1 MPRLACAVASISF
14 SISWLIRF
22 IVDEHHTVNQE
33 NPSVFQNVDAYA
45 GDPILSLMERF
56 KEDPRQDKV
65 NLSIGLY
72 YNEEGVIPQLQAVAE
87 AEARLNAQPH
97 GASLY
102 LPMEGLNSYRN
113 SIAPLLFGAD
123 HPALREG
130 RIATIQTLGGSGAL
144 KVGAD
149 FLKRYF
155 PASQV
160 WVSDPT
166 WENHVAIFNG
176 AGFEVNTYPWFD
188 EETKGVRFE
197 ALLETLNTLPAQ
209 SIVLLHPCCHN
220 PTGSDLTNEQWDAV
234 TDILKARELIPFLDI
249 AYQGFGAGMEDD
261 AYAIRAIASAGLPT
275 LVSNSFSKIFSLY
288 GERVG
293 GLSVVCEDADA
304 AGRVLG
310 QLKATV
316 RRNYSS
322 PPNFGAQ
329 VVATVLGDADL
340 KASWLAEVE
349 TMRSRILTM
358 RQTLVDVLK
367 QAMPGRDFDYLL
379 KQRGMFSYTGLS
391 AAQVDRLRE
400 EFGVYLIASGR
411 MCVAGLNSRNVHR
424 VAQAFATVM

>member
-1 MPRLACAVASISF
+1 M
-14 SISWLIRF
+14 
-22 IVDEHHTVNQE
+22 
-33 NPSVFQNVDAYA
+33 FQKVDAYA

-56 KEDPRQDKV
+56 KEDPRSDKV

-72 YNEEGVIPQLQAVAE
+72 YNEDGIIPQLQAVAD

-102 LPMEGLNSYRN
+102 LPMEGLNSYRHA
-113 SIAPLLFGAD
+113 IAPLLFGAD
-123 HPALREG
+123 HPVLKQNRVAS
-130 RIATIQTLGGSGAL
+130 IQTLGGSGAL

-155 PASQV
+155 PQSRV

-166 WENHVAIFNG
+166 WENHIAIFEG
-176 AGFEVNTYPWFD
+176 AGFEVSTYPWFD
-188 EETKGVRFE
+188 DETNCVRFE
-197 ALLETLNTLPAQ
+197 AFLAKLQTLPERD
-209 SIVLLHPCCHN
+209 IVLLHPCCHN
-220 PTGSDLTNEQWDAV
+220 PTGADLSNAQWDEV
-234 TDILKARELIPFLDI
+234 VKVLKARNLIPFLDI

-261 AYAIRAIASAGLPT
+261 AYAIRAIASAGLPM

-293 GLSVVCEDADA
+293 GLSIVCDDAET

-329 VVATVLGDADL
+329 VVAAVLNDPAL

-349 TMRSRILTM
+349 AMRTRILAM
-358 RQTLVDVLK
+358 RQTLVDALK
-367 QAMPGRDFDYLL
+367 EAVPGKNFDYLL

-411 MCVAGLNSRNVHR
+411 MCVAGLNSRNVQR
-424 VAQAFATVM
+424 VAQAFAAVM

>member
-1 MPRLACAVASISF
+1 M
-14 SISWLIRF
+14 
-22 IVDEHHTVNQE
+22 
-33 NPSVFQNVDAYA
+33 FQKVDAYA

-56 KEDPRQDKV
+56 KEDPRSDKV

-72 YNEEGVIPQLQAVAE
+72 YNEDGIIPQLKAVAE
-87 AEARLNAQPH
+87 AETRLNAAPH

-102 LPMEGLNSYRN
+102 LPMEGLNTYRN
-113 SIAPLLFGAD
+113 AIAPLLFGAD
-123 HPALREG
+123 HAVLAQKRV
-130 RIATIQTLGGSGAL
+130 ATIQTLGGSGAL

-149 FLKRYF
+149 FLKKYF
-155 PASQV
+155 PDSGV

-166 WENHVAIFNG
+166 WENHVAIFEG
-176 AGFEVNTYPWFD
+176 AGFKVATYPWFD
-188 EETKGVRFE
+188 SETNGVRVD
-197 ALLETLNTLPAQ
+197 ALLEKLNTLPER

-220 PTGSDLTNEQWDAV
+220 PTGADLTNAQWDAV
-234 TDILKARELIPFLDI
+234 IEVLKARNLIPFLDI
-249 AYQGFGAGMEDD
+249 AYQGFGAGMEED
-261 AYAIRAIASAGLPT
+261 AYAIRAVASAGLPV

-293 GLSVVCEDADA
+293 GLSVVCEDAEA

-316 RRNYSS
+316 RRIYSS

-329 VVATVLGDADL
+329 VVATVLGDEQL

-349 TMRSRILTM
+349 SMRKRILSM
-358 RQTLVDVLK
+358 RQELVNVLK
-367 QAMPGRDFDYLL
+367 EAVPGHNFNYLL

-391 AAQVDRLRE
+391 AAQVERLRE

-411 MCVAGLNSRNVHR
+411 MCVAGLNASNVHR
-424 VAQAFATVM
+424 VAQAFAAVM

>member
-1 MPRLACAVASISF
+1 
-14 SISWLIRF
+14 
-22 IVDEHHTVNQE
+22 
-33 NPSVFQNVDAYA
+33 VFQKVDAYA

-56 KEDPRQDKV
+56 KDDPRSDKV

-72 YNEEGVIPQLQAVAE
+72 YNEDGIIPQLQAVAE

-97 GASLY
+97 GASIY
-102 LPMEGLNSYRN
+102 LPMEGLNAYRHA
-113 SIAPLLFGAD
+113 IAPLLFGAD
-123 HPALREG
+123 HPVLAQHRV
-130 RIATIQTLGGSGAL
+130 ASIQTLGGSGAL

-155 PASQV
+155 SGSQV

-166 WENHVAIFNG
+166 WENHIAIFEG
-176 AGFEVNTYPWFD
+176 AGFEVSTYPWFD
-188 EETKGVRFE
+188 DKTNGVRFE
-197 ALLETLNTLPAQ
+197 AFLEKLKSLPERD
-209 SIVLLHPCCHN
+209 IVLLHPCCHN
-220 PTGSDLTNEQWDAV
+220 PTGADLSNAQWDDV
-234 TDILKARELIPFLDI
+234 VEVLKARHLIPFLDI
-249 AYQGFGAGMEDD
+249 AYQGFGAGMEED
-261 AYAIRAIASAGLPT
+261 AYAIRAIARAGIPL

-293 GLSVVCEDADA
+293 GLSIVCEDAET

-329 VVATVLGDADL
+329 VVAAVLGDSEL

-349 TMRSRILTM
+349 EMRTRILAM
-358 RQTLVDVLK
+358 RHELVNVLK
-367 QAMPGRDFDYLL
+367 ETVSGGDFDYLL
-379 KQRGMFSYTGLS
+379 KQRGMFSYTGFS
-391 AAQVDRLRE
+391 PAQVDRLRD

-411 MCVAGLNSRNVHR
+411 MCVAGLNSGNVRR
-424 VAQAFATVM
+424 VAQAFAAVI

>member
-1 MPRLACAVASISF
+1 M
-14 SISWLIRF
+14 
-22 IVDEHHTVNQE
+22 
-33 NPSVFQNVDAYA
+33 FQKVDAYA

-56 KEDPRQDKV
+56 KEDPRSDKV

-72 YNEEGVIPQLQAVAE
+72 YNEDGIIPQLKAVAE
-87 AEARLNAQPH
+87 AEARLNAVPH

-102 LPMEGLNSYRN
+102 LPMEGLNAYRN
-113 SIAPLLFGAD
+113 TIAPLLFGAD
-123 HPALREG
+123 HAVLAQKRV
-130 RIATIQTLGGSGAL
+130 ATIQTLGGSGAL

-149 FLKRYF
+149 FLKKYF
-155 PASQV
+155 PDSGV

-166 WENHVAIFNG
+166 WENHVAIFEG
-176 AGFEVNTYPWFD
+176 AGFNVATYPWFD
-188 EETKGVRFE
+188 SETNGVRVE
-197 ALLETLNTLPAQ
+197 ALLEKLNTLPAR

-220 PTGSDLTNEQWDAV
+220 PTGADLTNAQWDAV
-234 TDILKARELIPFLDI
+234 IEVLKARDLIPFLDI
-249 AYQGFGAGMEDD
+249 AYQGFGAGMEED
-261 AYAIRAIASAGLPT
+261 AYAIRAVTSAGLPA

-293 GLSVVCEDADA
+293 GLSVVCEDAEA

-316 RRNYSS
+316 RRIYSS

-329 VVATVLGDADL
+329 VVATVLGDEQL

-349 TMRSRILTM
+349 AMRKRILSM
-358 RQTLVDVLK
+358 RQELVNVLK
-367 QAMPGRDFDYLL
+367 EAVPGHNFDYLL

-411 MCVAGLNSRNVHR
+411 MCVAGLNASNVHR
-424 VAQAFATVM
+424 VAQAFAAVM

>member
-1 MPRLACAVASISF
+1 M
-14 SISWLIRF
+14 
-22 IVDEHHTVNQE
+22 
-33 NPSVFQNVDAYA
+33 FQKVDAYA

-56 KEDPRQDKV
+56 KEDPRSDKV

-72 YNEEGVIPQLQAVAE
+72 YNEDGIIPQLQAVAD
-87 AEARLNAQPH
+87 AEAQLNAQPH

-102 LPMEGLNSYRN
+102 LPMEGLNSYRHA
-113 SIAPLLFGAD
+113 IAPLLFGAD
-123 HPALREG
+123 HPVLKQNRVAS
-130 RIATIQTLGGSGAL
+130 IQTLGGSGAL

-155 PASQV
+155 PQSRV

-166 WENHVAIFNG
+166 WENHIAIFEG
-176 AGFEVNTYPWFD
+176 AGFEVSTYPWFD
-188 EETKGVRFE
+188 DESNGVRFE
-197 ALLETLNTLPAQ
+197 AFLARLQTLPERD
-209 SIVLLHPCCHN
+209 IVLLHPCCHN
-220 PTGSDLTNEQWDAV
+220 PTGADLSNAQWDEV
-234 TDILKARELIPFLDI
+234 VKVLKARNLIPFLDI

-261 AYAIRAIASAGLPT
+261 AYAIRAIASAGLPM

-293 GLSVVCEDADA
+293 GLSIVCDDAET

-329 VVATVLGDADL
+329 VVAAVLNDAAL

-349 TMRSRILTM
+349 AMRTRILAM
-358 RQTLVDVLK
+358 RQTLVEALK
-367 QAMPGRDFDYLL
+367 EAVPGKNFDYLL

-411 MCVAGLNSRNVHR
+411 MCVAGLNSRNVQR
-424 VAQAFATVM
+424 VAQAFAAVM

>member
-1 MPRLACAVASISF
+1 M
-14 SISWLIRF
+14 
-22 IVDEHHTVNQE
+22 
-33 NPSVFQNVDAYA
+33 FQKVDAYA
-45 GDPILSLMERF
+45 GDPILTLMERF
-56 KEDPRQDKV
+56 KEDPRSDKV

-72 YNEEGVIPQLQAVAE
+72 YNEDGIIPQLKAVAD

-102 LPMEGLNSYRN
+102 LPMEGLNSYRHA
-113 SIAPLLFGAD
+113 IAPLLFGAD
-123 HPALREG
+123 HPVLQQQRV
-130 RIATIQTLGGSGAL
+130 ATIQTLGGSGAL

-155 PASQV
+155 PESGV

-166 WENHVAIFNG
+166 WENHVAIFAG
-176 AGFEVNTYPWFD
+176 AGFEVSTYPWYD
-188 EETKGVRFE
+188 EATNGVRFND
-197 ALLETLNTLPAQ
+197 LLATLKTLPAR

-220 PTGSDLTNEQWDAV
+220 PTGADLTNDQWDAV
-234 TDILKARELIPFLDI
+234 IEILKSRELIPFLDI
-249 AYQGFGAGMEDD
+249 AYQGFGAGMEED
-261 AYAIRAIASAGLPT
+261 AYAIRAIASAGLPA

-293 GLSVVCEDADA
+293 GLSVLCEDAEA

-329 VVATVLGDADL
+329 VVAAVLNDEAL

-349 TMRSRILTM
+349 EMRTRILAM
-358 RQTLVDVLK
+358 RQELVKVLSTE
-367 QAMPGRDFDYLL
+367 MPERNFDYLL
-379 KQRGMFSYTGLS
+379 NQRGMFSYTGLRT
-391 AAQVDRLRE
+391 AQVDRLRE

-411 MCVAGLNSRNVHR
+411 MCVAGLNTANVQR
-424 VAQAFATVM
+424 VAKAFAAVM

>member
-1 MPRLACAVASISF
+1 LLKSLPHRIP
-14 SISWLIRF
+14 
-22 IVDEHHTVNQE
+22 E
-33 NPSVFQNVDAYA
+33 NHRVFQKVDAYA

-56 KEDPRQDKV
+56 KEDPRSDKV

-72 YNEEGVIPQLQAVAE
+72 YNEEGIIPQLQAVAE
-87 AEARLNAQPH
+87 AEARLNAVPH

-113 SIAPLLFGAD
+113 TIAPLLFGAD
-123 HPALREG
+123 HAVLTQKRV
-130 RIATIQTLGGSGAL
+130 ATIQTLGGSGAL

-149 FLKRYF
+149 FLKKYF
-155 PASQV
+155 PDSGV

-166 WENHVAIFNG
+166 WENHVAIFEG
-176 AGFEVNTYPWFD
+176 AGFTVQTYPWFD
-188 EETKGVRFE
+188 SETNGVRVD
-197 ALLETLNTLPAQ
+197 ALLEKLNTLPER

-220 PTGSDLTNEQWDAV
+220 PTGADLTNTQWDAV
-234 TDILKARELIPFLDI
+234 IDVLKTRNLIPFLDI
-249 AYQGFGAGMEDD
+249 AYQGFGAGMEED
-261 AYAIRAIASAGLPT
+261 AYAIRAVASAGLPA

-293 GLSVVCEDADA
+293 GLSVVCEDAEA

-316 RRNYSS
+316 RRIYSS
-322 PPNFGAQ
+322 PSNFGAQ
-329 VVATVLGDADL
+329 VVATILGDDRL

-349 TMRSRILTM
+349 SMRKRILTM
-358 RQTLVDVLK
+358 RQELVDVLK
-367 QAMPGRDFDYLL
+367 EAVPGHNFDYLL

-400 EFGVYLIASGR
+400 EFGVYLISSGR
-411 MCVAGLNSRNVHR
+411 MCVAGLNASNVHR
-424 VAQAFATVM
+424 VAQAFAAVM

>member
-1 MPRLACAVASISF
+1 M
-14 SISWLIRF
+14 
-22 IVDEHHTVNQE
+22 
-33 NPSVFQNVDAYA
+33 FQKVDAYA

-56 KEDPRQDKV
+56 KEDPRSDKV

-72 YNEEGVIPQLQAVAE
+72 YDEESTIPRLQAVAE

-102 LPMEGLNSYRN
+102 LPMEGLNSYRHA
-113 SIAPLLFGAD
+113 IAPLLFGAG
-123 HPALREG
+123 HVVLEQQRV
-130 RIATIQTLGGSGAL
+130 ATIQTLGGSGAL

-155 PASQV
+155 PHSGV

-166 WENHVAIFNG
+166 WENHIAIFEG
-176 AGFEVNTYPWFD
+176 AGFEVSTYPWYD
-188 EETKGVRFE
+188 NETNGVRF
-197 ALLETLNTLPAQ
+197 AAFLEKLNTLPEQ

-220 PTGSDLTNEQWDAV
+220 PTGADLTNDEWDRV
-234 TDILKARELIPFLDI
+234 TEVLKARELIPFLDI
-249 AYQGFGAGMEDD
+249 AYQGFGAGMEED
-261 AYAIRAIASAGLPT
+261 AYAIRAIARAGLPA

-293 GLSVVCEDADA
+293 GLSVVCDDADA
-304 AGRVLG
+304 ASRVLG

-316 RRNYSS
+316 RRIYSS

-329 VVATVLGDADL
+329 VVATVLNDATL

-349 TMRSRILTM
+349 AMRLRILAM
-358 RQTLVDVLK
+358 REELVKVLET
-367 QAMPGRDFDYLL
+367 AMPGRDFGYLL
-379 KQRGMFSYTGLS
+379 RQRGMFSYTGLS
-391 AAQVDRLRE
+391 AAQVERLRE

-411 MCVAGLNSRNVHR
+411 MCVAGLNSHNVHR
-424 VAQAFATVM
+424 VAQAFAAVM

>member
-1 MPRLACAVASISF
+1 M
-14 SISWLIRF
+14 
-22 IVDEHHTVNQE
+22 
-33 NPSVFQNVDAYA
+33 FQKVDAYA

-56 KEDPRQDKV
+56 KTDPRQDKV

-72 YNEEGVIPQLQAVAE
+72 YDAEGTIPQLQAVVAAKE
-87 AEARLNAQPH
+87 QLNAEPQ

-102 LPMEGLNSYRN
+102 LPMEGLSGYR
-113 SIAPLLFGAD
+113 SAIAPLLFGVD
-123 HPALREG
+123 SQALREG

-149 FLKRYF
+149 FLKNYF
-155 PASQV
+155 PDSQV

-166 WENHVAIFNG
+166 WENHIAIFSG
-176 AGFEVNTYPWFD
+176 AGFKVNTYPWFD
-188 EETKGVRFE
+188 EQSNGVRFH
-197 ALLETLNTLPAQ
+197 ALLETLNDLPAQ

-220 PTGSDLTNEQWDAV
+220 PTGADLTNSQWDAV
-234 TDILKARELIPFLDI
+234 IDVLKARNLIPFLDI
-249 AYQGFGAGMEDD
+249 AYQGFGAGMEQD
-261 AYAIRAIASAGLPT
+261 AYAIRAIADAGLPA

-304 AGRVLG
+304 RERVLG

-322 PPNFGAQ
+322 PPAFGAQ
-329 VVATVLGDADL
+329 VVAAVLNDELL
-340 KASWLAEVE
+340 KANWLAEVE
-349 TMRSRILTM
+349 RMRIRILDM

-367 QAMPGRDFDYLL
+367 AEMPGRDFNYLL

-400 EFGVYLIASGR
+400 EFGIYLIASGR
-411 MCVAGLNSRNVHR
+411 MCVAGLNHHNVQR
-424 VAQAFATVM
+424 VAQAFAAVM

>member
-1 MPRLACAVASISF
+1 M
-14 SISWLIRF
+14 
-22 IVDEHHTVNQE
+22 
-33 NPSVFQNVDAYA
+33 FQKVDAYA
-45 GDPILSLMERF
+45 GDPILTLMERF
-56 KEDPRQDKV
+56 KEDPRSDKV

-72 YNEEGVIPQLQAVAE
+72 YNEEGIIPQLKAVAD

-102 LPMEGLNSYRN
+102 LPMEGLNSYRHA
-113 SIAPLLFGAD
+113 IAPLLFGAD
-123 HPALREG
+123 HPVLQQQRV
-130 RIATIQTLGGSGAL
+130 ATIQTLGGSGAL

-155 PASQV
+155 PESGV

-166 WENHVAIFNG
+166 WENHVAIFAG
-176 AGFEVNTYPWFD
+176 AGFEVSTYPWYD
-188 EETKGVRFE
+188 EATNGVRFND
-197 ALLETLNTLPAQ
+197 LLATLKTLPAR

-220 PTGSDLTNEQWDAV
+220 PTGADLTNDQWDAV
-234 TDILKARELIPFLDI
+234 IQILKARELIPFLDI
-249 AYQGFGAGMEDD
+249 AYQGFGAGMEED
-261 AYAIRAIASAGLPT
+261 AYAIRAIASAGLPA

-293 GLSVVCEDADA
+293 GLSVLCEDAEA
-304 AGRVLG
+304 ADRVLG

-329 VVATVLGDADL
+329 VVAAVLNDEAL

-349 TMRSRILTM
+349 EMRTRILAM
-358 RQTLVDVLK
+358 RQELVKVLSTE
-367 QAMPGRDFDYLL
+367 MPERNFDYLL
-379 KQRGMFSYTGLS
+379 NQRGMFSYTGLS

-400 EFGVYLIASGR
+400 EFGVYLITSGR
-411 MCVAGLNSRNVHR
+411 MCVAGLNTANVQR
-424 VAQAFATVM
+424 VAKAFAAVM

>member
-1 MPRLACAVASISF
+1 M
-14 SISWLIRF
+14 
-22 IVDEHHTVNQE
+22 
-33 NPSVFQNVDAYA
+33 FQKVDAYA

-56 KEDPRQDKV
+56 KDDPRSDKV

-72 YNEEGVIPQLQAVAE
+72 YNENGIIPQLQAVAE

-102 LPMEGLNSYRN
+102 LPMEGLNSYRHT
-113 SIAPLLFGAD
+113 IAPLLFGAD
-123 HPALREG
+123 HPVLAQHRV
-130 RIATIQTLGGSGAL
+130 ATIQTLGGSGAL

-155 PASQV
+155 PDSGV

-166 WENHVAIFNG
+166 WDNHVAIFEG
-176 AGFEVNTYPWFD
+176 AGFSVKTYPWFD
-188 EETKGVRFE
+188 DTTKGVRVD
-197 ALLETLNTLPAQ
+197 ALIETLNTLPAQ

-220 PTGSDLTNEQWDAV
+220 PTGSDLTNDQWDAV
-234 TDILKARELIPFLDI
+234 VEVLKVRELIPFLDI

-261 AYAIRAIASAGLPT
+261 AYAIRAIASAGLPA

-293 GLSVVCEDADA
+293 GLSVVCDDAESA
-304 AGRVLG
+304 SRVLG

-329 VVATVLGDADL
+329 VVATVLGDAGL
-340 KASWLAEVE
+340 KARWLAEVE
-349 TMRSRILTM
+349 EMRLRILAM
-358 RQTLVDVLK
+358 RQTLVTVLK
-367 QAMPGRDFDYLL
+367 EAVPGRNFDYLL
-379 KQRGMFSYTGLS
+379 QQRGMFSYTGLS
-391 AAQVDRLRE
+391 AAQVDRLRD
-400 EFGVYLIASGR
+400 EFGIYLIASGR
-411 MCVAGLNSRNVHR
+411 MCVAGLNTGNVQR
-424 VAQAFATVM
+424 VAQAFAAVM

>member
-1 MPRLACAVASISF
+1 LLKSLPHRIP
-14 SISWLIRF
+14 
-22 IVDEHHTVNQE
+22 E
-33 NPSVFQNVDAYA
+33 NHRVFQKVDAYA

-56 KEDPRQDKV
+56 KEDPRSDKV

-72 YNEEGVIPQLQAVAE
+72 YNEEGIIPQLQAVAE
-87 AEARLNAQPH
+87 AEARLNAVPH

-113 SIAPLLFGAD
+113 TIAPLLFGAD
-123 HPALREG
+123 HAVLTQKRV
-130 RIATIQTLGGSGAL
+130 ATIQTLGGSGAL

-149 FLKRYF
+149 FLKKYF
-155 PASQV
+155 PDSGV

-166 WENHVAIFNG
+166 WENHVAIFEG
-176 AGFEVNTYPWFD
+176 AGFTVQTYPWFD
-188 EETKGVRFE
+188 SETNGVRVD
-197 ALLETLNTLPAQ
+197 ALLEKLNTLPER

-220 PTGSDLTNEQWDAV
+220 PTGADLTNAQWDAV
-234 TDILKARELIPFLDI
+234 IDVLKTRNLIPFLDI
-249 AYQGFGAGMEDD
+249 AYQGFGAGMEED
-261 AYAIRAIASAGLPT
+261 AYAIRAVASAGLPA

-293 GLSVVCEDADA
+293 GLSVVCEDAEA

-316 RRNYSS
+316 RRIYSS

-329 VVATVLGDADL
+329 VVATVLGDDRL

-349 TMRSRILTM
+349 SMRKRILTM
-358 RQTLVDVLK
+358 RQELVDVLK
-367 QAMPGRDFDYLL
+367 EAVPGHNFDYLL

-400 EFGVYLIASGR
+400 EFGVYLISSGR
-411 MCVAGLNSRNVHR
+411 MCVAGLNASNVHR
-424 VAQAFATVM
+424 VAQAFAAVM

>member
-1 MPRLACAVASISF
+1 M
-14 SISWLIRF
+14 
-22 IVDEHHTVNQE
+22 
-33 NPSVFQNVDAYA
+33 FQKVDAYA

-56 KEDPRQDKV
+56 KEDPRSDKV

-72 YNEEGVIPQLQAVAE
+72 YNEDGIIPQLQAVAD

-102 LPMEGLNSYRN
+102 LPMEGLNSYRHA
-113 SIAPLLFGAD
+113 IAPLLFGAD
-123 HPALREG
+123 HPVLKQNRVA
-130 RIATIQTLGGSGAL
+130 AIQTLGGSGAL

-155 PASQV
+155 PQSRV

-166 WENHVAIFNG
+166 WENHIAIFEG
-176 AGFEVNTYPWFD
+176 AGFEVSTYPWFD
-188 EETKGVRFE
+188 DETNGVRFE
-197 ALLETLNTLPAQ
+197 AFLAKLQTLPERD
-209 SIVLLHPCCHN
+209 IVLLHPCCHN
-220 PTGSDLTNEQWDAV
+220 PTGADLSNAQWDEV
-234 TDILKARELIPFLDI
+234 VKVLKARNLIPFLDI

-261 AYAIRAIASAGLPT
+261 AYAIRAIASAGLPM

-293 GLSVVCEDADA
+293 GLSIVCDDAET

-329 VVATVLGDADL
+329 VVAAVLNDPAL

-349 TMRSRILTM
+349 AMRTRILAM
-358 RQTLVDVLK
+358 RQTLVDALK
-367 QAMPGRDFDYLL
+367 EAVPGKNFDYLL

-411 MCVAGLNSRNVHR
+411 MCVAGLNSRNVQR
-424 VAQAFATVM
+424 VAQAFAAVM

>member
-1 MPRLACAVASISF
+1 MEIHL
-14 SISWLIRF
+14 
-22 IVDEHHTVNQE
+22 
-33 NPSVFQNVDAYA
+33 VFQKVDAYA

-56 KEDPRQDKV
+56 KEDPRSDKV

-72 YNEEGVIPQLQAVAE
+72 YNEDGIIPQLQAVAD

-102 LPMEGLNSYRN
+102 LPMEGLNSYRHA
-113 SIAPLLFGAD
+113 IAPLLFGAD
-123 HPALREG
+123 HPVLKQNRVAS
-130 RIATIQTLGGSGAL
+130 IQTLGGSGAL

-155 PASQV
+155 PQSRV

-166 WENHVAIFNG
+166 WENHIAIFEG
-176 AGFEVNTYPWFD
+176 AGFKVSTYPWFD
-188 EETKGVRFE
+188 DETNGVRFE
-197 ALLETLNTLPAQ
+197 AFLAKLQTLPERD
-209 SIVLLHPCCHN
+209 IVLLHPCCHN
-220 PTGSDLTNEQWDAV
+220 PTGADLSNAQWDEV
-234 TDILKARELIPFLDI
+234 VKVLKARNLIPFLDI

-261 AYAIRAIASAGLPT
+261 AYAIRAIASAGLPM

-293 GLSVVCEDADA
+293 GLSIVCDDAET

-329 VVATVLGDADL
+329 VVAAVLNDPAL

-349 TMRSRILTM
+349 AMRTRILAM
-358 RQTLVDVLK
+358 RQTLVDALK
-367 QAMPGRDFDYLL
+367 EAVPGKNFDYLL

-411 MCVAGLNSRNVHR
+411 MCVAGLNSRNVQR
-424 VAQAFATVM
+424 VAQAFAAVM

>member
-1 MPRLACAVASISF
+1 M
-14 SISWLIRF
+14 
-22 IVDEHHTVNQE
+22 
-33 NPSVFQNVDAYA
+33 FQKVDAYA
-45 GDPILSLMERF
+45 GDPILTLMERF
-56 KEDPRQDKV
+56 KEDPRSDKV

-72 YNEEGVIPQLQAVAE
+72 YNEDGIIPQLKAVAE

-102 LPMEGLNSYRN
+102 LPMEGLNSYRHA
-113 SIAPLLFGAD
+113 IAPLLFGAD
-123 HPALREG
+123 HPVLQQQRV
-130 RIATIQTLGGSGAL
+130 ATIQTLGGSGAL

-155 PASQV
+155 PESSV

-166 WENHVAIFNG
+166 WENHVAIFAG
-176 AGFEVNTYPWFD
+176 AGFEVSTYPWYD
-188 EETKGVRFE
+188 EATNGVRFND
-197 ALLETLNTLPAQ
+197 LLATLKTLPAR

-220 PTGSDLTNEQWDAV
+220 PTGADLTNEQWDAV
-234 TDILKARELIPFLDI
+234 IEILKARELIPFLDI
-249 AYQGFGAGMEDD
+249 AYQGFGAGMEED
-261 AYAIRAIASAGLPT
+261 AYAIRAIASAGLPA

-293 GLSVVCEDADA
+293 GLSVLCEDAEA

-329 VVATVLGDADL
+329 VVAAVLNDEAL
-340 KASWLAEVE
+340 KASWLVEVE
-349 TMRSRILTM
+349 EMRTRILAM
-358 RQTLVDVLK
+358 RQELVKVLSTE
-367 QAMPGRDFDYLL
+367 MPERNFDYLL
-379 KQRGMFSYTGLS
+379 NQRGMFSYTGLS
-391 AAQVDRLRE
+391 AAQVDQLRE

-411 MCVAGLNSRNVHR
+411 MCVAGLNTQNVHR
-424 VAQAFATVM
+424 VAKAFAAVM